1 MSAAAR
7 PARTDV
13 NIGGA
18 SQYGDGRYSS
28 CGDRHYQF
36 SA

>member
-7 PARTDV
+7 PARTNV

-18 SQYGDGRYSS
+18 SQYGDGSFLLVA
-28 CGDRHYQF
+28 GRHY
-36 SA
+36 